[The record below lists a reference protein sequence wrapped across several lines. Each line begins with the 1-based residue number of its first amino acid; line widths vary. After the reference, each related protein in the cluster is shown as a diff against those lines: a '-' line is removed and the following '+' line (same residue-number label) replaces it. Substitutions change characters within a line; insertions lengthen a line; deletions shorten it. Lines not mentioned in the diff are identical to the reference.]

1 MIYREASTCV
11 FLSDTSSRFAD
22 PLPPENPNDFFLVPL
37 GRSRLSVTPSKLH
50 NSITPIQG
58 HNVTP
63 PSFNVTKTYSVPAR
77 GVGNETRAHYFS
89 FKDVV
94 QNVRVAAKSR

>member
-1 MIYREASTCV
+1 MPSTTYNCTYNTLDQKVMIHREASTCV

-50 NSITPIQG
+50 NSIISIQAEKLLRPILM
-58 HNVTP
+58 
-63 PSFNVTKTYSVPAR
+63 
-77 GVGNETRAHYFS
+77 
-89 FKDVV
+89 
-94 QNVRVAAKSR
+94 